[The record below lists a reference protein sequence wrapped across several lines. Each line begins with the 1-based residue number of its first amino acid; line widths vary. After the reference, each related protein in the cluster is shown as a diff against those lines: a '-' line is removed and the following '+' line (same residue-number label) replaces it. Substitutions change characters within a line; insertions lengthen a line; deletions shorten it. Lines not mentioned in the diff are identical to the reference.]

1 MITFLI
7 GVAILILG
15 YFTYGKFVERVFGPD
30 DRKTPA
36 LANPD
41 GVDRVPM
48 PHWKN
53 VLIQLLNIAG
63 IGPVIGVILGIKF
76 GAIVFILLPLVAPSC
91 SFCSRSE
98 TSSAAQCTTTSAA

>member
-7 GVAILILG
+7 GVAILIGG
-15 YFTYGKFVERVFGPD
+15 YFTYGKFVEHVFGPD

-48 PHWKN
+48 KHWG
-53 VLIQLLNIAG
+53 L
-63 IGPVIGVILGIKF
+63 
-76 GAIVFILLPLVAPSC
+76 
-91 SFCSRSE
+91 
-98 TSSAAQCTTTSAA
+98 SSA

>member
-63 IGPVIGVILGIKF
+63 IGPVIGVIFSASSL
-76 GAIVFILLPLVAPSC
+76 APSC
-91 SFCSRSE
+91 SSCSRSE
-98 TSSAAQCTTTSAA
+98 TSSAVQCTTTSVA

>member
-53 VLIQLLNIAG
+53 VLIQLLNIAHKGLKG
-63 IGPVIGVILGIKF
+63 IGDLACMSIFVFLV
-76 GAIVFILLPLVAPSC
+76 ASIVFSMFLCGKILKK
-91 SFCSRSE
+91 E
-98 TSSAAQCTTTSAA
+98 

>member
-53 VLIQLLNIAG
+53 VLIQRRHRVHLAPARKRPRRCSARLLQRHDQHAQQRLQRSG
-63 IGPVIGVILGIKF
+63 T
-76 GAIVFILLPLVAPSC
+76 LP
-91 SFCSRSE
+91 
-98 TSSAAQCTTTSAA
+98 

>member
-7 GVAILILG
+7 GIAILVGG
-15 YFTYGKFVERVFGPD
+15 YFTYGKFVEHVFGPD

-36 LANPD
+36 LENPD

-48 PHWKN
+48 AHWKN

-76 GAIVFILLPLVAPSC
+76 GAIVFILLPLGNVL
-91 SFCSRSE
+91 
-98 TSSAAQCTTTSAA
+98 AAQYTTTLAAW

>member
-7 GVAILILG
+7 GIAILVGG

-36 LANPD
+36 LENPD

-48 PHWKN
+48 AHWK
-53 VLIQLLNIAG
+53 
-63 IGPVIGVILGIKF
+63 
-76 GAIVFILLPLVAPSC
+76 
-91 SFCSRSE
+91 
-98 TSSAAQCTTTSAA
+98 T